1 MFAQRF
7 ASVLS
12 ALGLTAAVSPMGSF
26 AQSSPPQDANGI
38 RKLNAEGKPG
48 SEKDVIMPVIV
59 YNGLMYVSGV
69 GAHDTRDAKE
79 WTIESHTTMVMDKV
93 KKMVEVGG
101 GSMDSVLQA
110 NVFLVKIEHWDG
122 MHKVFSTYF
131 PHGGPSRTTVAV
143 AALPGDSLVEINCIA
158 AVTRKGKCQG
168 ACAWESTRSGI
179 DAGFSVRR
187 PPSRRP
193 SSRLVGFSQR
203 PVSRRR
209 EATRLAASGRPAIP
223 TTNLACPPSSTA
235 RGR

>member
-1 MFAQRF
+1 MSLTCTRRTFATRF
-7 ASVLS
+7 ASVVS
-12 ALGLTAAVSPMGSF
+12 ALGFTAAVLPNRAS
-26 AQSSPPQDANGI
+26 AQGAAPDADGI
-38 RKLNAEGKPG
+38 RKLNSEGKPG

-59 YNGLMYVSGV
+59 HRGLIYVAGQ

-93 KKMVEVGG
+93 KKLVEVGG

-158 AVTRKGKCQG
+158 AVTRK
-168 ACAWESTRSGI
+168 
-179 DAGFSVRR
+179 
-187 PPSRRP
+187 
-193 SSRLVGFSQR
+193 
-203 PVSRRR
+203 
-209 EATRLAASGRPAIP
+209 
-223 TTNLACPPSSTA
+223 
-235 RGR
+235 